1 MTDTGRLTV
10 IAGPMFSGKSE
21 ELMRRARRATIA
33 GIDVLVVSHSLDT
46 RSDIS
51 TITTHIGMN
60 IPAVPLGDVRSLTEA
75 ARGQDYDLIAIDE
88 AQFFGPDLVPAVEDL
103 LHDGIDVIVEG
114 LCVTFDGAP
123 FEPLPGFMAVADEAL
138 RLTAV
143 CPVCGRDAVFHHR
156 LDSGQ
161 PGTGGAQATKA
172 TARSSEPA
180 ATEIDASHIGG
191 LETYAARC
199 REHFTGAGRQGSV
212 VDALPHL
219 TPDAG
224 EVGHLV
230 VCVEPARRGHHGHGH
245 IGRP

>member
-21 ELMRRARRATIA
+21 ELMRRVRRATIA

-123 FEPLPGFMAVADEAL
+123 FEPLPSFMAVAEEVL

-143 CPVCGRDAVFHHR
+143 CTVCGRDAVFHQR
-156 LDSGQ
+156 LDSGR
-161 PGTGGAQATKA
+161 PGTGGVQAANA
-172 TARSSEPA
+172 TAESSGPA

-191 LETYAARC
+191 LETYVARC
-199 REHFTGAGRQGSV
+199 REHFTGAGR
-212 VDALPHL
+212 
-219 TPDAG
+219 
-224 EVGHLV
+224 
-230 VCVEPARRGHHGHGH
+230 
-245 IGRP
+245 

>member
-1 MTDTGRLTV
+1 SSNTTMARRSSSSTSSRTARRPRPRSMSKPNASLSSMPATGRRTV
-10 IAGPMFSGKSE
+10 TSAPMYSGKSE

-88 AQFFGPDLVPAVEDL
+88 AQFFGPDLVPALEDL

-123 FEPLPGFMAVADEAL
+123 FEPLPGFMAVAEEVL

-143 CPVCGRDAVFHHR
+143 CTVCGRDAVFHQR
-156 LDSGQ
+156 LDSGR
-161 PGTGGAQATKA
+161 PGTGEAQATNA
-172 TARSSEPA
+172 TA
-180 ATEIDASHIGG
+180 
-191 LETYAARC
+191 
-199 REHFTGAGRQGSV
+199 
-212 VDALPHL
+212 
-219 TPDAG
+219 
-224 EVGHLV
+224 
-230 VCVEPARRGHHGHGH
+230 
-245 IGRP
+245 

>member
-21 ELMRRARRATIA
+21 ELMRRVRRATIA

-46 RSDIS
+46 RSDLS
-51 TITTHIGMN
+51 TITSHIGMN

-88 AQFFGPDLVPAVEDL
+88 AQFFGPDLIPVVEDL
-103 LHDGIDVIVEG
+103 LGAGIDVIVEG

-123 FEPLPGFMAVADEAL
+123 FEPLPSFMAVAEEVL

-143 CPVCGRDAVFHHR
+143 CTVCGRDAVFHQR
-156 LDSGQ
+156 LDSPE
-161 PGTGGAQATKA
+161 PGTAGEPTTSASAQLP
-172 TARSSEPA
+172 EPA

-191 LETYAARC
+191 LETYVARC
-199 REHFTGAGRQGSV
+199 RQHFSGADR
-212 VDALPHL
+212 
-219 TPDAG
+219 
-224 EVGHLV
+224 
-230 VCVEPARRGHHGHGH
+230 
-245 IGRP
+245 